1 LSDRPQG
8 YGPDGLRDSIAG
20 DTWGR
25 TLSSLRL
32 LRIALV
38 SSLVLNVLLVTA
50 FWLYIHYAGTLS
62 LIQDA
67 VGFFE

>member
-1 LSDRPQG
+1 
-8 YGPDGLRDSIAG
+8 
-20 DTWGR
+20 
-25 TLSSLRL
+25 

-38 SSLVLNVLLVTA
+38 SSVVMNMLLVTA

-67 VGFFE
+67 LGFID

>member
-1 LSDRPQG
+1 LA
-8 YGPDGLRDSIAG
+8 AG
-20 DTWGR
+20 IDISGR
-25 TLSSLRL
+25 NLSSIRV

-38 SSLVLNVLLVTA
+38 SSLAINVLLVTA
-50 FWLYIHYAGTLS
+50 FWLYLHYAGTLS